1 MASSNV
7 LTEYLAPFKDA
18 WLAYNVETD
27 ARTVRRWRTG
37 KHFPK
42 RGKWQLL
49 AFHINRPVADI
60 EHAYAEWRTRNG
72 DAGLDECT
80 PGGGGE

>member
-18 WLAYNVETD
+18 WLAYNVQVD

-37 KHFPK
+37 RHFPK
-42 RGKWQLL
+42 PGKWALL
-49 AFHINRPVADI
+49 AFHLNRPEADI
-60 EHAYAEWRTRNG
+60 KAAYQEWRRRNG
-72 DAGLDECT
+72 DAD
-80 PGGGGE
+80 